1 MFTHPKQGEAAMEE
15 KNLILA
21 VDVGTTET
29 KAALVSPDGYIDSN
43 QCGCSL
49 LYPEKSCVEQS
60 PEEIADAIYT
70 SSRDVLAAHRDLAG
84 RLAGMVFTSQMQ
96 NTTPVDRGG
105 KPLMNMLS
113 WMDQR
118 AAQFTQEE
126 MFRGLIKIEGYP
138 ITKLIKFM
146 RITGGAPGKNG
157 KDTVCKLAWMKKYQ
171 PDLYNSV
178 HKFLDVKDYAVFLTT
193 GNYVSSYDMAYITWL
208 MDTRKKDQTKWMWS
222 EDIHRMYG
230 LDSRKMPELK
240 PSTAIVGNVTSEFSA
255 KTGVPEGLPVVNGA
269 GDLLTSAIGSGAIEM
284 GRMHVNIGTA
294 GWVATHF
301 PGHAVDTRHYIG
313 SIVSGIP
320 GVFLLISKQETLGAA
335 LDWLKGML
343 YPAELTKGTS
353 SAEIYKMMNEEAA
366 RSAPGANSVILT
378 PWLFGERSPINNPYL
393 RGQIFNIGM
402 NTTRADLC
410 RAAMEGVAFNIRWG
424 MECVEKMSAKK
435 TRPTTDEVRLIG
447 GASKSDVWCQ
457 IFADVLQKPV
467 LQMMNP
473 QMASA
478 QGAASI
484 AMVSLGI
491 YKDFSEINRMLKKG
505 NLFKP
510 DPGTKAVYDKLYEHF
525 QALYKNNRADFNKLN
540 H

>member
-1 MFTHPKQGEAAMEE
+1 
-15 KNLILA
+15 
-21 VDVGTTET
+21 
-29 KAALVSPDGYIDSN
+29 
-43 QCGCSL
+43 
-49 LYPEKSCVEQS
+49 
-60 PEEIADAIYT
+60 
-70 SSRDVLAAHRDLAG
+70 
-84 RLAGMVFTSQMQ
+84 
-96 NTTPVDRGG
+96 
-105 KPLMNMLS
+105 
-113 WMDQR
+113 
-118 AAQFTQEE
+118 
-126 MFRGLIKIEGYP
+126 
-138 ITKLIKFM
+138 
-146 RITGGAPGKNG
+146 
-157 KDTVCKLAWMKKYQ
+157 
-171 PDLYNSV
+171 
-178 HKFLDVKDYAVFLTT
+178 
-193 GNYVSSYDMAYITWL
+193 
-208 MDTRKKDQTKWMWS
+208 
-222 EDIHRMYG
+222 MYG
-230 LDSRKMPELK
+230 LDSHKMPEIK
-240 PSTAIVGNVTSEFSA
+240 PSTAIVGRVTSEFSA

-284 GRMHVNIGTA
+284 GRMHINIGTA

-301 PGHAVDTRHYIG
+301 PGHAIDTRHYIG

-335 LDWLKGML
+335 LDWLKAML
-343 YPAELTKGTS
+343 YPPELTKGTS
-353 SAEIYKMMNEEAA
+353 KAEIYKMMNEEAA

-410 RAAMEGVAFNIRWG
+410 RAAMEGVAYNIRWG
-424 MECVEKMSAKK
+424 MECVEAISAKK

-491 YKDFSEINRMLKKG
+491 YKDFNEVNRMLKKG

-510 DPGTKAVYDKLYEHF
+510 DPGTKVVYDRLYAHF
-525 QALYKNNRADFNKLN
+525 QALYKNNRADFNKIN